1 MFKAKDTPNIISVLR
16 VVMTIPIIYLLI
28 TKDFSSALILFAIA
42 GASDA
47 LDGFL
52 AKHYHWES
60 HLGGLLDPLADKTLL
75 IACYLI
81 LGAIELLPIALVM
94 TVMLRDL
101 LIIGGA
107 FLYHYKIEELDAD
120 PSMVSKLNTFMQIV
134 LVLAVVMNAGPFL
147 LPDVVIQS
155 LILVTFVTTIASG
168 VNYLWVWGR
177 RAIEKRKLGS

>member
-1 MFKAKDTPNIISVLR
+1 VIVLKAKDIPNIISVLR
-16 VVMTIPIIYLLI
+16 VVMTIPVIYLLI
-28 TKDFSSALILFAIA
+28 TRDFSNALILFAIA

-81 LGAIELLPIALVM
+81 LGAIGLLPIGLVM

-101 LIIGGA
+101 IIIGGA
-107 FLYHYKIEELDAD
+107 FLYHYNIEQLDAD
-120 PSMVSKLNTFMQIV
+120 PSLVSKLNTLMQIL
-134 LVLAVVMNAGPFL
+134 LVLAVVMNAGPFQ
-147 LPDVVIQS
+147 LPDMLIQG
-155 LILVTFVTTIASG
+155 LIWFTFTTTVASG
-168 VNYLWVWGR
+168 ANYVWVWGR
-177 RAIEKRKLGS
+177 RALERRS